1 MVQTSPVLCEPNFGS
16 FFQTEVL
23 PTYPVHFHTQLL
35 KPLETRDEHPGCNAA
50 HAAALA
56 LPLRSFH
63 AWLNAAPG
71 SAFPTT
77 SLCKQL
83 PRKNHLIII
92 FAPSSRRCCWSQGSL
107 QPQKSK
113 QGPQAARMWH
123 RAGCTHPSPSLRPQ
137 IRVRLGP
144 ASIGSISALLHE
156 TW

>member
-1 MVQTSPVLCEPNFGS
+1 MGSKAHLEKCGEEGKDVPRHLHAPRHPCCSYTAPRSTPPPPSSPS
-16 FFQTEVL
+16 FCPQ
-23 PTYPVHFHTQLL
+23 
-35 KPLETRDEHPGCNAA
+35 PLGTPDEHPGCNAA

-92 FAPSSRRCCWSQGSL
+92 FAPSSRRCCWSRGSL
-107 QPQKSK
+107 QPQKASRDLK
-113 QGPQAARMWH
+113 LHECGTEQAAP
-123 RAGCTHPSPSLRPQ
+123 TLHPLCIPKS
-137 IRVRLGP
+137 G
-144 ASIGSISALLHE
+144 
-156 TW
+156 